1 MRGRRAPLFPSP
13 ALLGK
18 VAPDSGGTPM
28 KSVLPLTTV
37 VLAIVVIW
45 YLAAALMNA
54 PLQRD
59 QFANAGRTDYST
71 QDLVGAS
78 LNMERPKLPAPHQ
91 VASRALQAR
100 LRHPADVEAQPRLS
114 RAYHTGRD
122 ADRLRNRLGFGHR
135 SCRSDR
141 LHALARALDDALDR
155 RLADRAD
162 HRARADDRRHPQPVQ
177 HYRHCAE
184 GGDRGLSLVL
194 SGDGRHGQGIPFA
207 RSIAARPHA
216 HLFGDASAD
225 VSEAAGARPARHSS
239 SPA

>member
-1 MRGRRAPLFPSP
+1 
-13 ALLGK
+13 
-18 VAPDSGGTPM
+18 M

-37 VLAIVVIW
+37 VLAIVAIW

-91 VASRALQAR
+91 VASELYKLVFTTPPTSKRSL
-100 LRHPADVEAQPRLS
+100 V
-114 RAYHTGRD
+114 YHGLHHAGRD
-122 ADRLRNRLGFGHR
+122 ADRLRSRLGFGHR
-135 SCRSDR
+135 SCRSHR

-155 RLADRAD
+155 GVADRAD

-177 HYRHCAE
+177 HHRHCAE

-194 SGDGRHGQGIPFA
+194 SGDGRHGQGIPLA
-207 RSIAARPHA
+207 RSVAARPHA

-225 VSEAAGARPARHSS
+225 LPEAAERPPARHSS